1 MKELSI
7 EQKAKRYEEVLAM
20 AKEYVTYIPGDV
32 ANYIFNM
39 FPELKESTDEGIR
52 ESIAGFLKTISSLKD
67 GQTVSNEDFDT
78 KVILEWVAWL
88 KKQGKVK
95 ENEDSFIQ
103 WDEDERIREDLIEW
117 FEEFADLNWL
127 NWRGHNKRD
136 ILAWLTKQSKQ
147 QPRGESAPEV
157 IKELKY
163 KDGDWIVYDNN
174 VYKIVNIPHDNYYEC
189 LGIDN
194 TIRVYNSSIDDKSHL
209 WTIKDAKAGDVLY
222 YNDDII
228 VIFKYFHDDSSF
240 CSYCYIDGGVFFTSN
255 DRTPVWWMNN
265 VFYPATKE
273 QRELLF
279 TKMKESGHEW
289 DADKKELVEQMTGEE
304 HKQYMLEHQ
313 DETIYD
319 MSFEEAQDYL
329 SKRGFD
335 IPWNDGDVMVD
346 ERKLTQT
353 VANVLKWADRH
364 PLILPVKKK

>member
-1 MKELSI
+1 MKKLST
-7 EQKAKRYEEVLAM
+7 EEKAKRYAEVLAM

-32 ANYIFNM
+32 ANYMFNM
-39 FPELKESTDEGIR
+39 FPELKETTDEGIR

-117 FEEFADLNWL
+117 FEELTDFTWL

-136 ILAWLTKQSKQ
+136 ILAWLRKQSKQ
-147 QPRGESAPEV
+147 QPRSESAPEA

-194 TIRVYNSSIDDKSHL
+194 TIRVYDSCIDDKSHL
-209 WTIKDAKAGDVLY
+209 WTIKDAKEGDVLVW
-222 YNDDII
+222 NGSKCITLFKDIYDEESFRSHGF
-228 VIFKYFHDDSSF
+228 VGHRTGTFDPCPGYHD
-240 CSYCYIDGGVFFTSN
+240 IEGAH
-255 DRTPVWWMNN
+255 
-265 VFYPATKE
+265 PATKE
-273 QRELLF
+273 QHELLF
-279 TKMKESGHEW
+279 RKMKKAGYGW
-289 DADKKELVEQMTGEE
+289 DKDKKGL
-304 HKQYMLEHQ
+304 K
-313 DETIYD
+313 
-319 MSFEEAQDYL
+319 
-329 SKRGFD
+329 
-335 IPWNDGDVMVD
+335 
-346 ERKLTQT
+346 KL
-353 VANVLKWADRH
+353 
-364 PLILPVKKK
+364 

>member
-1 MKELSI
+1 MKELSL

-20 AKEYVTYIPGDV
+20 VKEYVTYIPGDV
-32 ANYIFNM
+32 ANYMFNM
-39 FPELKESTDEGIR
+39 FPELKETTDEGIR

-117 FEEFADLNWL
+117 FEELTDFTWL

-136 ILAWLTKQSKQ
+136 ILAWLRKQSKQ
-147 QPRGESAPEV
+147 QPRNESAPEA

-194 TIRVYNSSIDDKSHL
+194 TIRVYDSCIDDKSHL
-209 WTIKDAKAGDVLY
+209 WTIEDAKDGDVLCTY
-222 YNDDII
+222 ECGEPKI
-228 VIFKYFHDDSSF
+228 VFIFKNTFKKISKKHCALSY
-240 CSYCYIDGGVFFTSN
+240 YCYYSIMRHYFVPNSVTGCLGPNEEDIK
-255 DRTPVWWMNN
+255 
-265 VFYPATKE
+265 PATKE
-273 QRELLF
+273 QRDILF
-279 TKMKESGHEW
+279 SNIKEAGYGW
-289 DADKKELVEQMTGEE
+289 DKDKKGL
-304 HKQYMLEHQ
+304 K
-313 DETIYD
+313 
-319 MSFEEAQDYL
+319 
-329 SKRGFD
+329 
-335 IPWNDGDVMVD
+335 
-346 ERKLTQT
+346 KL
-353 VANVLKWADRH
+353 
-364 PLILPVKKK
+364 